1 MTRRGSLL
9 PKVFRAVS
17 TGAAFCCAAAS
28 APAAEPV
35 RLELVLAVDC
45 SSSVNRDEFTLQ
57 MEGIAGA
64 FEDGAV
70 LAALAQIG
78 EAGIAV
84 GLLQW
89 SSAGAQTR
97 SEEHT
102 SETPVTNEH

>member
-45 SSSVNRDEFTLQ
+45 SSSVNRDELTLQ
-57 MEGIAGA
+57 MEGLAGA

-70 LAALAQIG
+70 LDALAQLG
-78 EAGIAV
+78 EAG
-84 GLLQW
+84 L
-89 SSAGAQTR
+89 SR
-97 SEEHT
+97 SEERRVGQEGV
-102 SETPVTNEH
+102 SKCRYRWW